1 MGSFPGFQA
10 DLGDLVRGIRAN
22 KKDEGKYISE
32 QLQAIREELKSDNVV
47 KKANAVLKLTYLQ
60 MLGYDMG
67 WASFNVVEVMVCQ
80 RFGVKRIG
88 YLAASQSFNEG
99 TDVLMLATNLIRKDF
114 STKNMYEAGMALNC
128 VSNVCTPD
136 LARDLAADTVSM
148 LSNSK
153 PYVRKRAVLALY
165 RIFLNFPDSLRP
177 AFPRLR
183 ERLED
188 SDPSVVCAAVC
199 VLCEL
204 ARKNPRNYLPLASV
218 FFDLLNSQSYNNWML
233 IKIIKL
239 FGVLTP
245 LEPRLARLLV
255 QPMHNLITSTPA
267 TSLLYE
273 CIQTCISGLSAH
285 LPTMKL
291 CIQKLRTFIESP
303 DPNLK
308 YLGLS
313 ALNNIMRIHPR
324 AVAEH
329 GDVILRCL
337 EDDDVTIRGR
347 ALELLAGIV
356 NKKNIRDIVAR
367 LIILIGRIDG
377 AFRDEILAKIV
388 ALCHANQYANVLDF
402 EWYLSVLTDLS
413 RVQGTR
419 RGGLLATQFLDV
431 ALRVRDV
438 RGFAARVL
446 LSFLRDQRYY
456 VNPFEGGVCEILDA
470 AVWVLAE
477 FYRDT
482 VIECD
487 PLQVLELMLQARVSQ
502 LPARIQ
508 ATFMQNVLKFFA
520 KMVAGEIAVKPD
532 EEEEDE
538 EDEDEDEDEDGE
550 EEEEE
555 EPIKVEP
562 CKPEVLA
569 EAAQMMLNKLPL
581 FTHSTHVE
589 VQERACLAFELA
601 KLYVARKESGVD
613 IGAQLFALF
622 DEALLPVS
630 KAAQRKVPVPEGL
643 DLDTPFFTEPE
654 DDDDDDGGGDDD
666 FGADDGLFSVQK
678 GDLAALRQM
687 QEESSFASSTSASA
701 AGRRRRSDNP
711 FILGGGDDDDDNTA
725 AGHQGDETAVDRIPV
740 KTLTEDLGKLQI
752 RSSPLSASARAK
764 EQRPVSRRKHRAY
777 KVMTAEDRPEGAADD
792 DDDGAATQKQR
803 ASRPE
808 DALASISLDMP
819 LRPDEELPVAQ
830 HHVVASPAG
839 KGPADAATTSTT
851 KKAGAS
857 PFMLDGSAGAG
868 AAASVQAPAGMEA
881 LCSDYL
887 VQVFYELKTNPKE
900 PLKVMSVLR
909 FQNLSRTEMAARFE
923 VDVPDAA
930 AATLVHHP
938 RFEKPAFALKPGQAA
953 AHQLLFAFA
962 APPTATVVVKGH
974 FHYMHKK
981 AGQKTPKKE
990 AIAFEL
996 ALPLPLFIRPVA
1008 VTKETLAGIIK
1019 GGALTAIKVQK
1030 DVPEARAADVPAL
1043 VDRVTADVL
1052 HIEAVQGTA
1061 ARALFYG
1068 KTSGDCHVAMMVR
1081 DKVATEGHLVFE
1093 LKCSGPSTV
1102 AESLATILRNLKF

>member
-1 MGSFPGFQA
+1 M
-10 DLGDLVRGIRAN
+10 RGIRAN

-267 TSLLYE
+267 MSLLYE

-291 CIQKLRTFIESP
+291 CIQKLRTFIENP

-313 ALNNIMRIHPR
+313 ALNNIMKIHPR

-329 GDVILRCL
+329 GDVILKCL
-337 EDDDVTIRGR
+337 EDDDVTIRAR

-367 LIILIGRIDG
+367 LILLIGRIDG
-377 AFRDEILAKIV
+377 SFRDEILAKIV

-419 RGGLLATQFLDV
+419 RGGLIATQFLDV

-446 LSFLRDQRYY
+446 ISFLRDQRYY

-508 ATFMQNVLKFFA
+508 ATFMQNVLKFFT
-520 KMVAGEIAVKPD
+520 KMVAGEAAIKP
-532 EEEEDE
+532 E
-538 EDEDEDEDEDGE
+538 EDEDDEEDDE
-550 EEEEE
+550 EEDEEE

-569 EAAQMMLNKLPL
+569 EAAQMVLNKLPL

-601 KLYVARKESGVD
+601 KLYVSSKEGGVD

-654 DDDDDDGGGDDD
+654 DEADDDDE
-666 FGADDGLFSVQK
+666 FGADDDLFSVQK

-687 QEESSFASSTSASA
+687 QEESSFASSASASA
-701 AGRRRRSDNP
+701 SGRRRRSNNP
-711 FILGGGDDDDDNTA
+711 FILGGGDDDGEADD
-725 AGHQGDETAVDRIPV
+725 HSQPDETPVDSIPV

-764 EQRPVSRRKHRAY
+764 EQRPVLRRKHRAY
-777 KVMTAEDRPEGAADD
+777 KVMTTEDRPEGADNDD
-792 DDDGAATQKQR
+792 DDSAAAQKR

-830 HHVVASPAG
+830 HHVVASPS
-839 KGPADAATTSTT
+839 KSPADAPAAAAAPSSA
-851 KKAGAS
+851 KKATGAS
-857 PFMLDGSAGAG
+857 PFMLGGSAGA
-868 AAASVQAPAGMEA
+868 APSVQAPEGMEP

-909 FQNLSRTEMAARFE
+909 FQNLSRTEMVARFE
-923 VDVPDAA
+923 VDVPDEA
-930 AATLVHHP
+930 AATLVHNP
-938 RFEKPAFALKPGQAA
+938 RFEKPAFALKPGQSAP
-953 AHQLLFAFA
+953 HQLLFAFA
-962 APPTATVVVKGH
+962 AAPTETVVVKGK

-981 AGQKTPKKE
+981 ANQKAPKKDT
-990 AIAFEL
+990 IQFEL
-996 ALPLPLFIRPVA
+996 ALPLPLFISPVS

-1030 DVPEARAADVPAL
+1030 DIPEARANDVPAL
-1043 VDRVTADVL
+1043 IDRVTKDLL
-1052 HIEAVQGTA
+1052 HIEAVQGTS

-1068 KTSGDCHVAMMVR
+1068 KTSSDCHVAMMVR
-1081 DKVATEGHLVFE
+1081 DKVAAEGHLIFE

-1102 AESLATILRNLKF
+1102 AESLATLLRNLKL